1 MTLWSLNG
9 YSLFMLN
16 FVHNMCKTRLY
27 NILDSLKKHF
37 VGFCILTACAALL
50 SGCSAERFL
59 ADNDFILANVK
70 MESNNRHLPLSNYR
84 SYIQQEPN
92 SRWFNL
98 SKIPLGI
105 YCLQSRDT
113 TRRSGHIRLIHDK
126 TVLRSFVGSPART
139 WIPAF
144 FCQHRHDQT

>member
-1 MTLWSLNG
+1 MTLWSLNA

-70 MESNNRHLPLSNYR
+70 MESNNRHLPLSNYC
-84 SYIQQEPN
+84 YIP
-92 SRWFNL
+92 
-98 SKIPLGI
+98 PLGI
-105 YCLQSRDT
+105 LENCEQL
-113 TRRSGHIRLIHDK
+113 L
-126 TVLRSFVGSPART
+126 FV
-139 WIPAF
+139 IVININIY
-144 FCQHRHDQT
+144 